1 MAKLSIFVPFPESI
15 RNKRQQNQIADAI
28 VTHIVG
34 RTMAGLDK
42 EDKKFARYTEKYADF
57 KGVSRSEVDL
67 LLSGEMLTELKPLRV
82 TPNGVEVGYRGSKE
96 LIGKVEGNILGTY
109 GRPEPIPGKARDFLG
124 IDDNSVDVII
134 SAYQDELDED
144 ITLSEEDL
152 DKIARE
158 AAREILGD
166 IDFDT
171 DIDEQ

>member
-1 MAKLSIFVPFPESI
+1 MAKLSIFIPFPESI

-42 EDKKFARYTEKYADF
+42 DDKKFAKYTKKYADG
-57 KGVSRSEVDL
+57 KGVGVNEVDL
-67 LLSGEMLTELKPLRV
+67 LLSGEMLEKLKALKV
-82 TPNGVEVGYRGSKE
+82 TADGVEIGYQGSQK

-109 GRPEPIPGKARDFLG
+109 GQPEPIPGKARDFLG
-124 IDDNSVDVII
+124 IDDDSVDVII
-134 SAYQDELDED
+134 DAYLEEAEDE
-144 ITLSEEDL
+144 TLSENDL
-152 DKIARE
+152 DRIARQ

-171 DIDEQ
+171 EIDE

>member
-1 MAKLSIFVPFPESI
+1 MAKLSIFIPFPDSI

-42 EDKKFARYTEKYADF
+42 NDDKFKKYSKKYAES
-57 KGVSRSEVDL
+57 KGVGVSEVDL
-67 LLSGEMLTELKPLRV
+67 LLSGEMLTELKPIKV
-82 TPNGVEVGYRGSKE
+82 TADGVEVGYKGSKE

-109 GRPEPIPGKARDFLG
+109 GQSDPIPGKARDFLG
-124 IDDNSVDVII
+124 IQDSDVDVII
-134 SAYQDELDED
+134 SAYQEELEDDEV
-144 ITLSEEDL
+144 TLSDDDL

-171 DIDEQ
+171 DIDE

>member
-42 EDKKFARYTEKYADF
+42 DDKKFSKYSRKYADK
-57 KGVSRSEVDL
+57 KGVGVSDVDL
-67 LLSGEMLTELKPLRV
+67 LLSGEMLDELKAIKV
-82 TPNGVEVGYRGSKE
+82 TADGVEIGYKGSKE
-96 LIGKVEGNILGTY
+96 LVGKVEGNILGTY
-109 GRPEPIPGKARDFLG
+109 GQPEPIPGKARDFLG
-124 IDDNSVDVII
+124 IDDSSVDVII
-134 SAYQDELDED
+134 DAYLEESEDEELSDED
-144 ITLSEEDL
+144 MDRL
-152 DKIARE
+152 ARE

-171 DIDEQ
+171 EIDE